1 MIYLIKM
8 IILIL
13 VLIQISVVHAV
24 APSFEQAV
32 SPNTLFIG
40 DTFTYSIKLKL
51 SKNTSLVNAPKDY
64 DIIKDTNLSLIN
76 QSVLK
81 SSDDVYRYIVLNYD
95 LQIFDIEQQVIPTQT
110 IIIQMPATKK
120 LQIPSFPITVTS
132 VKSSDSE
139 NIQLSNFIFVHSQL
153 NWGPIILTG
162 ILIML
167 LIFGLFKLY
176 RYLQK
181 TKHISADNTLEIDS
195 RSPYEIATHDLE
207 ENFKQIKAILIKDYY
222 VNYSDIIKTYIA
234 ALLNLKNIEMTSFEV
249 LNLCH
254 DRFNEQD
261 YRRLKKILN
270 FSDSVKFAQFLA
282 SDEDNTLYYQKALE
296 CIESIHQSFSKK
308 STDTSLPHV
317 VEEESLTK

>member
-1 MIYLIKM
+1 MIYLFKM
-8 IILIL
+8 IILIA
-13 VLIQISVVHAV
+13 VLIPNSVIHAV
-24 APSFEQAV
+24 APSFEQTV

-51 SKNTSLVNAPKDY
+51 RKNTSLVNVPEDY

-81 SSDDVYRYIVLNYD
+81 SSDDVYRYIDLNYD
-95 LQIFDIEQQVIPTQT
+95 LQIFDIEQQIIPTQT
-110 IIIQMPATKK
+110 IIIQTPTTKE

-139 NIQLSNFIFVHSQL
+139 NIQLSNFIFINSQL
-153 NWGPIILTG
+153 NWVPIIFIG
-162 ILIML
+162 VLIII
-167 LIFGLFKLY
+167 LIFGLFKLF
-176 RYLQK
+176 RYLQQ
-181 TKHISADNTLEIDS
+181 TKNISADNTAEIDS

-207 ENFKQIKAILIKDYY
+207 ENFKQIKSVLIKDYY
-222 VNYSDIIKTYIA
+222 VNYSDILKTYIA
-234 ALLNLKNIEMTSFEV
+234 ALLNIKDIEMTSFEV
-249 LNLCH
+249 LNLCY

-296 CIESIHQSFSKK
+296 CIESLHQSFSKK
-308 STDTSLPHV
+308 STDTPLPHV
-317 VEEESLTK
+317 VEEELLTT